1 MRACMIGS
9 MQSFHPVCPERAL
22 SLWKPRFGYRS
33 FLLCWR
39 GMMIVFAGA
48 LNAVV
53 SHAASLVISE
63 VMVQQGV
70 HAFVD
75 EDNDASDWVE
85 IHNASD
91 QSQNLLNWSLS
102 DELNEPRKWVFP
114 DVDLL
119 PGQFLVV
126 FASGKDYRG
135 PNQPLHTNFRLSSGG
150 ESLGLYDPESQ
161 FVSGFSDAY
170 PKQLEGTSYGFQQ
183 DGDFTKN
190 PMPGFK
196 YVIPENDEMDAT
208 WKRNGFDDG
217 GWQDGVGGIGYDSN
231 SGRVLLPFIDTNVQ
245 ATMRSKNSTIY
256 MRYPISASAPDSVVK
271 LKMHFDDGCVLYL
284 NGRRVLSRNDPS
296 SLSWNAR
303 ASRNRNDGEEMVP
316 EFLTLSSKD
325 GLRVGDNVFAVHGLN
340 FRSTDRDFLFR
351 IEIERWSRL
360 GDFSIEPGFIADPSP
375 GAPNVI
381 VYADTLEKPVIESD
395 ARVFDTSLSV
405 ALTHPHPEASMRYTL
420 NGSIPTELSDLYVG
434 PILLE
439 SSAQLSVR
447 AFHSSLA
454 PSKIVQKSFIQV
466 DAETMEFHS
475 DVPIVLLDTM
485 GGRISASSR
494 TSALI
499 QLYDRGEDGRAR
511 IAQKPEFQGRAS
523 LKVRG
528 SSTEGRPK
536 KAYSMEIQD
545 IYGNDRDVSLLGM
558 PSDSDWIL
566 YAPYNFD
573 RALMRNTLVY
583 ELSNQLG
590 RYAVRTR
597 FCEVYVNVR
606 GAALNEGAYVGVYV
620 LMEKIK
626 RGGDRVD
633 VDKLLRRHTEA
644 PEVTGGY
651 IMKIDRLDPG
661 DVGFT
666 GGGQQMAFVEPKEQE
681 IQSDQRQFLVG
692 FFNDMNRTLRDRD
705 YTKAVPDYDA
715 YIDQDAW
722 IDFHIL
728 NEFTKNPDGFRLST
742 YMHLPRNGRLTFG
755 PVWDFDRTMGPD
767 DDGRAANPVGWSSVY
782 RFGWWASIF
791 RNPNFAQAYIDRW
804 QALRQGV
811 MSVENMHAVIDRMAE
826 ELTESAER
834 NFAKWRLLRDV
845 AAWQNEVRQLK
856 TWVKSRAEW
865 MDSQYTSPPRFQVE
879 PGVVSEDGTV
889 RVHQAAGQTY
899 YTVDGSDPRLPGGDI
914 SPNARALSRGSLS
927 LDIAGPTRINMRSL
941 EDDDWSGMVSGI
953 FVTEGLPALFISE
966 IMYHPAEDQVPI
978 GYGEEDFEF
987 VEIWNRGD
995 APVLLEGMTLSE
1007 AIDFTFPSYTLA
1019 PGEAVVIAADPVALL
1034 AHDQTFEGKV
1044 LGPFEG
1050 RLANGGEMIWLT
1062 DSADRMLDQVRFDDE
1077 EAWPEAADGEGS
1089 SLERVR
1095 FDRADVSAWRASP
1108 ALGGSPG
1115 SVVVEQSIPATIQ
1128 WQDGNIVRIQFE
1140 VEAGVVSTL
1149 MSKSA
1154 LDASEWQPLFQ
1165 WQSSDRA
1172 QSHQI
1177 ELDATGSARFFRIVT
1192 N

>member
-1 MRACMIGS
+1 
-9 MQSFHPVCPERAL
+9 MQSIHPVCSERHSCRSL
-22 SLWKPRFGYRS
+22 SRARFRT
-33 FLLCWR
+33 FLDL
-39 GMMIVFAGA
+39 GLVLLLLVVGA
-48 LNAVV
+48 SSVD
-53 SHAASLVISE
+53 SRAASLVVSE
-63 VMVQQGV
+63 IMVQQSV

-75 EDNDASDWVE
+75 EDHDASDWIE
-85 IHNASD
+85 IYNASD
-91 QSQNLLNWSLS
+91 QTQNLLNWSLS
-102 DELNEPRKWVFP
+102 DDADEPRKWVFP

-119 PGQFLVV
+119 SGQFLVV
-126 FASGKDYRG
+126 FASGKDYRD
-135 PNQPLHTNFRLSSGG
+135 PNQALHTNFRLSSGG
-150 ESLGLYDPESQ
+150 EALGLYDPDSQ
-161 FVSGFSDAY
+161 FVSGFTDEY
-170 PKQLEGTSYGFQQ
+170 PRQLEGTSYGFQQ
-183 DGDFTKN
+183 DGDFKKN
-190 PMPGFK
+190 DQTTFK

-208 WKRNGFDDG
+208 WKRNNFDDT

-231 SGRVLLPFIDTNVQ
+231 SGRVLLPLIDTNVQ

-256 MRYPISASAPDSVVK
+256 LRYPISVSAPDSVVK

-284 NGRRVLSRNDPS
+284 NGRRVLTRNEPS
-296 SLSWNAR
+296 SLRWNVR
-303 ASRNRNDGEEMVP
+303 ASGNRNDGEEMVP
-316 EFLTLSSKD
+316 EFLTLSSRD
-325 GLRVGDNVFAVHGLN
+325 GLRVGDNVLAVHGLN

-351 IEIERWSRL
+351 IETEQWSQL
-360 GDFSIEPGFIADPSP
+360 GDFSIEPGFITDPSP

-395 ARVFDTSLSV
+395 SRVFDTTHSV
-405 ALTHPHPEASMRYTL
+405 AVTHPNPEASMRYTL
-420 NGSIPTELSDLYVG
+420 DGSVPTERSNLYAG

-454 PSKIVQKSFIQV
+454 PSKIVQKAFIQV

-475 DVPIVLLDTM
+475 DVPVVLLDTM
-485 GGRISASSR
+485 GERISASSR

-511 IAQKPEFQGRAS
+511 VSQKPDFQGKAS

-573 RALMRNTLVY
+573 RALMRNPFIY

-597 FCEVYVNVR
+597 FCEVYVNAR
-606 GAALNEGAYVGVYV
+606 GTALNDRAYVGVYV

-633 VDKLLRRHTEA
+633 IDKLLRRHTEE
-644 PEVTGGY
+644 PEVSGGY
-651 IMKIDRLDPG
+651 ILKIDRLDPG

-692 FFNDMNRTLRDRD
+692 FLNDMNRSLRDRD
-705 YTKAVPDYDA
+705 FTKAVPDYDA
-715 YIDQDAW
+715 YIDQGAW

-742 YMHLPRNGRLTFG
+742 YMHLPRDGRLTFG
-755 PVWDFDRTMGPD
+755 PIWDFDRTMGPD

-782 RFGWWASIF
+782 RFGWWGSIF

-804 QALRQGV
+804 QVLRQDV

-834 NFAKWRLLRDV
+834 NYAKWRLLGGV
-845 AAWQNEVRQLK
+845 SAWQNEVRQLK

-865 MDSQYTSPPRFQVE
+865 MDSRYTSPPRFQTE
-879 PGVVSEDGTV
+879 SGVVSEDGMV
-889 RVHQAAGQTY
+889 RVRQAAGQTY
-899 YTVDGSDPRLPGGDI
+899 YTVDGSDPRLPGGEI
-914 SPNARALSRGSLS
+914 SPNAKALSRGSLS
-927 LDIAGPTRINMRSL
+927 LDIEGPTKVNMRSL
-941 EDDDWSGMVSGI
+941 EDDDWSGMVSGL
-953 FVTEGLPALFISE
+953 FVTEDLPALAISE
-966 IMYHPAEDQVPI
+966 IMYHPAEDLIPF
-978 GYGEEDFEF
+978 GYDEEDFEF
-987 VEIWNRGD
+987 VEIWNHGD
-995 APVLLEGMTLSE
+995 ERILLEGMTLSD

-1019 PGEAVVIAADPVALL
+1019 PGEAVVVAADPKALL
-1034 AHDQTFEGKV
+1034 AHDQTLEGKV
-1044 LGPFEG
+1044 LGPFDG

-1062 DSADRMLDQVRFDDE
+1062 DSEGRMLDQVQFDDE
-1077 EAWPEAADGEGS
+1077 EAWPDAADGEGS

-1095 FDRADVSAWRASP
+1095 FDRADASAWRASSSV
-1108 ALGGSPG
+1108 GGSAG
-1115 SVVVEQSIPATIQ
+1115 SVVVEQTIPAAIQ
-1128 WQDGNIVRIQFE
+1128 WAAGSIVRIQFE
-1140 VEAGVVSTL
+1140 VEAGVASTL
-1149 MSKSA
+1149 MSKSS
-1154 LDASEWQPLFQ
+1154 LDDSEWKPLFR
-1165 WQSSDRA
+1165 WEPSDRA
-1172 QSHQI
+1172 ESHQV
-1177 ELDATGSARFFRIVT
+1177 ELDTTGATRFFRIVT
-1192 N
+1192 H